1 MTSAGPQPSAPHPD
15 SDPAAEPESAL
26 EPALATALEPVVP
39 AGWPPPG
46 TRFHRLG
53 PTVGRGRWWAA
64 ATALVGVSM
73 LEADLAGLS
82 LVIDRL
88 PAGGLP
94 VLGGWTQSVVHLA
107 AIGVLA
113 PVVLVLAGPGQRRPA
128 GRVWSVTG
136 RPRWALLA
144 HSVVVALV
152 LFVLV
157 RFVVLH
163 LPLAGLD
170 RWVGW
175 PAFAGPFAA
184 LLLVLAGQVVAEEVL
199 FRGLVMQ
206 AVGGFFASPW
216 PPVVVQA
223 GLWTVVHWPSGLW
236 GAVNVA
242 SVGLILGAVTVR
254 TGGLQ
259 IAVAAHLAWNTVTYG
274 LLVAFYPPPTGRAST
289 DQNMGD
295 LPAALATFDLAL
307 VAAAVY
313 LIYLWAID
321 HNLAPTSEVE
331 AR

>member
-1 MTSAGPQPSAPHPD
+1 MTSARPQPSRPHPD
-15 SDPAAEPESAL
+15 SDPAAASEPRLA
-26 EPALATALEPVVP
+26 AATALESAVP

-46 TRFHRLG
+46 TPFHRLG
-53 PTVGRGRWWAA
+53 PIVGRGRWWAA

-73 LEADLAGLS
+73 LEAGLTGLS
-82 LVIDRL
+82 PVIDRL
-88 PAGGLP
+88 PDAGLP
-94 VLGGWTQSVVHLA
+94 VLGAWTRSAVLLA

-128 GRVWSVTG
+128 GTVWSVTV

-144 HSVVVALV
+144 QSVAVALV

-157 RFVVLH
+157 RFVVLY
-163 LPLAGLD
+163 LPLVGLD
-170 RWVGW
+170 GWVGW
-175 PAFAGPFAA
+175 PAFAAPFAA
-184 LLLVLAGQVVAEEVL
+184 LMLVLTGQVVAEELL

-223 GLWTVVHWPSGLW
+223 GLWTVAHWPSSLW

-254 TGGLQ
+254 TGGLE
-259 IAVAAHLAWNTVTYG
+259 IAVAAHLAWNTVTHG
-274 LLVAFYPPPTGRAST
+274 LLVAFHPPPTGQAPT
-289 DQNMGD
+289 DKNMGD
-295 LPAALATFDLAL
+295 LPAVAAIFDLAL

-321 HNLAPTSEVE
+321 HNLAPTNEVE